1 MLKILK
7 NGQADLID
15 AMQRD
20 STLLVQ
26 AQKLIKTYS
35 LDEMTNNILFILLQQ
50 EIFGN
55 QYERISDEELSKVIN
70 TTRYK
75 LDQGMRRLIKMN
87 LVKQVGKSPKIH
99 VISDSLKE
107 KLAKK

>member
-1 MLKILK
+1 M
-7 NGQADLID
+7 
-15 AMQRD
+15 
-20 STLLVQ
+20 
-26 AQKLIKTYS
+26 
-35 LDEMTNNILFILLQQ
+35 
-50 EIFGN
+50 
-55 QYERISDEELSKVIN
+55 IN

-107 KLAKK
+107 KLAKNRLEYQNSNLFLF

>member
-1 MLKILK
+1 MLKILR

-20 STLLVQ
+20 ITLLVQ
-26 AQKLIKTYS
+26 AQELIKTYS

-55 QYERISDEELSKVIN
+55 QYERISD
-70 TTRYK
+70 
-75 LDQGMRRLIKMN
+75 
-87 LVKQVGKSPKIH
+87 
-99 VISDSLKE
+99 
-107 KLAKK
+107 

>member
-1 MLKILK
+1 MLKILR
-7 NGQADLID
+7 NEQADLID

-26 AQKLIKTYS
+26 AQELIKTYS

-55 QYERISDEELSKVIN
+55 QYERISD
-70 TTRYK
+70 
-75 LDQGMRRLIKMN
+75 
-87 LVKQVGKSPKIH
+87 
-99 VISDSLKE
+99 
-107 KLAKK
+107 